1 MKLFELFKFS
11 KNLRFFNFWS
21 CLLFEMFQT
30 FSRQFLMFF
39 PLLVHQRHCST
50 LCTSN
55 KNFLANTFKKL
66 AGKLSGTTHI
76 MQLFYRHIS
85 RLQWDKTLKAV
96 VIDNPRPINLEVSKW
111 SGKIRI
117 RRKVTKEAL
126 KYIIRRRLRVLN
138 AIISNFNMQFNPK

>member
-1 MKLFELFKFS
+1 MILLIIWNVSNFFSPIFNVFSLVGSSEALFDIMYFKQ
-11 KNLRFFNFWS
+11 KFF
-21 CLLFEMFQT
+21 
-30 FSRQFLMFF
+30 
-39 PLLVHQRHCST
+39 
-50 LCTSN
+50 
-55 KNFLANTFKKL
+55 
-66 AGKLSGTTHI
+66 GKYIQKIGGKIKWHYSYHVVI
-76 MQLFYRHIS
+76 YRHIS

>member
-1 MKLFELFKFS
+1 MISPYYLPRRCAPLEIILLKSYFYLLPRSIE
-11 KNLRFFNFWS
+11 WEII
-21 CLLFEMFQT
+21 LLFLNPSVT
-30 FSRQFLMFF
+30 NYTS
-39 PLLVHQRHCST
+39 
-50 LCTSN
+50 CTSN

-138 AIISNFNMQFNPK
+138 AIISNFKMQFNPK

>member
-1 MKLFELFKFS
+1 
-11 KNLRFFNFWS
+11 
-21 CLLFEMFQT
+21 MFQT

-55 KNFLANTFKKL
+55 KNFLANTLKKIC
-66 AGKLSGTTHI
+66 GKIKWHYSYHVVI
-76 MQLFYRHIS
+76 YRHIS

-138 AIISNFNMQFNPK
+138 AIISNFKMQFNPK

>member
-1 MKLFELFKFS
+1 MYFKQ
-11 KNLRFFNFWS
+11 KFF
-21 CLLFEMFQT
+21 
-30 FSRQFLMFF
+30 
-39 PLLVHQRHCST
+39 
-50 LCTSN
+50 
-55 KNFLANTFKKL
+55 
-66 AGKLSGTTHI
+66 GKYIQKIGGKINGTTHI
-76 MQLFYRHIS
+76 MLLFYRHIS

-138 AIISNFNMQFNPK
+138 AIISNFKMQFNPK